1 MPMLNRAVT
10 TSDATI
16 RSPAPSTVS
25 CLPPALAP
33 ARPRRHV
40 AKTEFDGQR
49 LGWFNTAVKILR
61 LSMFLALASACA
73 HTSTTTPMTSTATA
87 TDSST
92 PLPRR
97 DDDIAA
103 SAGRRASETRLNSL
117 RRCPK
122 IEGKPRLVAIGSS
135 TMASVIGP
143 MMERLLKPKDVY
155 FALWGRASSSLV
167 RPDFFD
173 WPSKMPLIVNKHRPH
188 VFVISLGT
196 NDNQALKLH
205 RGGAIRPED
214 PRWAVYF
221 AKRVDEMLEL
231 AVGPARDRGVVWV
244 GPYAIKGEAS
254 RVIGSRINAI
264 IKERIEAFPGPA
276 FYVDAYTA
284 TLDVAGKPITTYTPV
299 GTEKVVEA
307 RGNDGIHLKTV
318 VVKELL
324 TLPALDLA
332 WDCLGIPKS

>member
-1 MPMLNRAVT
+1 MARKRLVT
-10 TSDATI
+10 
-16 RSPAPSTVS
+16 
-25 CLPPALAP
+25 
-33 ARPRRHV
+33 
-40 AKTEFDGQR
+40 KTWFDGHGT
-49 LGWFNTAVKILR
+49 GWFNTAVKILR
-61 LSMFLALASACA
+61 LSLLLAVVSACA
-73 HTSTTTPMTSTATA
+73 HTPVPTTVAPSDPS
-87 TDSST
+87 TDSA

-97 DDDIAA
+97 DHDVGDP
-103 SAGRRASETRLNSL
+103 GRRRETDTHLNGL
-117 RRCPK
+117 KRCPK
-122 IEGKPRLVAIGSS
+122 VAGKPRLVAIGSS

-173 WPSKMPLIVNKHRPH
+173 WPSKMPLIVKKHRPH

-214 PRWAVYF
+214 PRWAVHF

-231 AVGPARDRGVVWV
+231 AVGPGRDRGVIWV
-244 GPYAIKGEAS
+244 GPYAIKGDAS
-254 RVIGSRINAI
+254 RVIGSRINTI
-264 IKERIEAFPGPA
+264 IKERIDAFPGPA
-276 FYVDAYTA
+276 FYVDAYSA
-284 TLDVAGKPITTYTPV
+284 TLDAAGKPITSYTPV
-299 GTEKVVEA
+299 GTDKVVDA